1 MSAQDTAF
9 ADREEQ
15 EQPDSPEQQKAREE
29 AAKEAVSSLDAV
41 IKNTEARASSQLDE
55 FLLEQRQA
63 KLFAASGMFGLKKKT
78 VNMAIAEAFTKIEIG
93 KAMGFNAAQSMMG
106 ISVISDRPIIESK
119 LLAAR
124 MQELGYDWLVDEFR
138 DQKSGTCTGIRL
150 WGFFKGQP
158 IMRDETDENGAKIP
172 GPDGKPLRVQVSV
185 QFTKKDADRIQMW
198 EWDDKAKRKV
208 QKPLSERDTYKNF
221 PDDMYFARCVGKF
234 QKRYCPKALAGGV
247 AIREEMDDVTTDES
261 LPVPQAANG
270 SYFKT
275 GSAELA
281 AEAAEKKLT
290 EIRKQDQSRKSES
303 AAPEQTTETKSPA
316 TDSAKPKA
324 AKFF

>member
-1 MSAQDTAF
+1 MSAQDTGF
-9 ADREEQ
+9 AEQ
-15 EQPDSPEQQKAREE
+15 EQPESPEQEKAREE

-41 IKNTEARASSQLDE
+41 IKNTEARSSTQLDE

-138 DQKSGTCTGIRL
+138 DQKTGVCTGIRL

-158 IMRDETDENGAKIP
+158 IMRDETDENGSKIP
-172 GPDGKPLRVQVSV
+172 GEDGKPLRVQVSV

-234 QKRYCPKALAGGV
+234 QKRYVPKALAGGV
-247 AIREEMDDVTTDES
+247 MIREEMDDATADEPLS
-261 LPVPQAANG
+261 VPGNTFPGA
-270 SYFKT
+270 YFKT
-275 GSAELA
+275 GSTELA
-281 AEAAEKKLT
+281 EATAEKKLA
-290 EIRKQDQSRKSES
+290 EIRKQDEQRKEASADAPAASS
-303 AAPEQTTETKSPA
+303 AAAANSSKQTA
-316 TDSAKPKA
+316 GKPK
-324 AKFF
+324 FF